1 MELSCWPLKEQV
13 AIIEWIL
20 LDYLII
26 SLFFEFGAQDFIG
39 LPLWCACVA
48 LAVQWKAVQCGEVQY
63 SAVIVARLPYTIGN
77 VNAFSEKAA
86 ESSSAG

>member
-1 MELSCWPLKEQV
+1 VISSQFVELSWPLKEQV

-39 LPLWCACVA
+39 
-48 LAVQWKAVQCGEVQY
+48 
-63 SAVIVARLPYTIGN
+63 
-77 VNAFSEKAA
+77 
-86 ESSSAG
+86 